1 MNDWPFLAVLAVVVG
16 AAWLLYRYLGRRRLE
31 KLLERAE
38 RRGLSFLPNGDRALA
53 EELKH
58 TELLSHDSG
67 RVTNLLRGKI
77 HGVDTEIF
85 DYTFQ
90 TGPGQYGFRGTSWHQ
105 QTVIRFT
112 RESLVLPDF
121 WLRPEGLWDKV
132 AAAVGGEDINFPTHP
147 EFSRKYQL
155 HGLIEANVRRVF
167 TPELLSF
174 LETKTGLRI
183 EGEPKH
189 LVVFSAENIVQPED
203 IEELIQLG
211 FQVLRL
217 FDPTVSQG
225 S

>member
-1 MNDWPFLAVLAVVVG
+1 
-16 AAWLLYRYLGRRRLE
+16 LYRYLGRRRLE

-38 RRGLSFLPNGDRALA
+38 RRGLNFLPNGDRALTEA
-53 EELKH
+53 VKH
-58 TELLSHDSG
+58 SQLLSHDSG
-67 RVTNLLRGKI
+67 QVTNLLRGKI

-90 TGPGQYGFRGTSWHQ
+90 TGPGQYGFRGASWHH

-112 RESLVLPDF
+112 RDSLTLPDF
-121 WLRPEGLWDKV
+121 WLRPEGFLDKMASAV
-132 AAAVGGEDINFPTHP
+132 AGADINFPTHP

-155 HGLIEANVRRVF
+155 QGLKEADVRRVF
-167 TPELLSF
+167 TPELLGF
-174 LETKTGLRI
+174 LESKTGLSV
-183 EGEPKH
+183 EGEPRH
-189 LVVFSAENIVQPED
+189 LIVFAAENIVQPED

-217 FDPTVSQG
+217 FEPTVPQG